1 MNYMEKIIEI
11 IESELSEPLPEG
23 KVISSEDDLFDDL
36 HLSSLDLIVIINDI
50 ETEFDISVN
59 VEDLENVRTVA
70 DIEKRIGMYVNR

>member
-1 MNYMEKIIEI
+1 MEKIIEI